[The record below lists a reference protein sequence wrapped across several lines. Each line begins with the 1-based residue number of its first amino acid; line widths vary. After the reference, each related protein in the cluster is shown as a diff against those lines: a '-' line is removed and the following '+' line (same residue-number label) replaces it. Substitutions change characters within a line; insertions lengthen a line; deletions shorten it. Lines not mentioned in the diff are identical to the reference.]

1 MRLAVLILNYIVV
14 AVMALAF
21 IGLAMPAEGS
31 DPTMTILSLV
41 IFTPPAIL
49 SLVYAHSNRPK
60 K

>member
-49 SLVYAHSNRPK
+49 SLVYAHSNSK

>member
-14 AVMALAF
+14 ALMALAF
-21 IGLAMPAEGS
+21 IGLAMPAEGT